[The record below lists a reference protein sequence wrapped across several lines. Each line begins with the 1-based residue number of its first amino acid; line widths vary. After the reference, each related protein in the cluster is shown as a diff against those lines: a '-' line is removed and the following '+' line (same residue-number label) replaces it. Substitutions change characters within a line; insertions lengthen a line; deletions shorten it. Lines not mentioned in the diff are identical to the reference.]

1 MITSAWRFRTS
12 LRAGRSTSARW
23 LHLGGGGSVSP
34 RDARGRRARQT
45 AAAGCG
51 SPTTRTTTGPT
62 RQRAGSRAIR
72 AVPRTRPRRSG
83 PDTDYVSFFLDR
95 GMPRLRYRCT
105 LPQTRD
111 CHKDQYINSAHDYKR
126 LLPIWET
133 HKNYAILREAHP
145 EYERIHN
152 HNRHRYRISPDCLEL
167 RPKRIGAAWQ
177 QLRVSATVIEWL
189 RVCFHQGW
197 IGKSGHQ
204 NPPNAPPNASS
215 SKPAELANASADAAA
230 GSPNADPAPAPHHPG
245 SPPPSRYIA
254 TSPSGLAAA
263 CLPTAVTPHLA
274 ARGHPPTPAR
284 PNQARPRRRR
294 AFPATT
300 LELAPE
306 HSFMGGAGFERA

>member
-1 MITSAWRFRTS
+1 
-12 LRAGRSTSARW
+12 
-23 LHLGGGGSVSP
+23 
-34 RDARGRRARQT
+34 
-45 AAAGCG
+45 
-51 SPTTRTTTGPT
+51 
-62 RQRAGSRAIR
+62 
-72 AVPRTRPRRSG
+72 
-83 PDTDYVSFFLDR
+83 
-95 GMPRLRYRCT
+95 MPRLRYRCT

-111 CHKDQYINSAHDYKR
+111 CHKDQYINSAHYYKR

-230 GSPNADPAPAPHHPG
+230 GSPNADPAPAPHHYQQRSPHTWQPG
-245 SPPPSRYIA
+245 AIRRRQPGRIR
-254 TSPSGLAAA
+254 LDH
-263 CLPTAVTPHLA
+263 AVEE
-274 ARGHPPTPAR
+274 RF
-284 PNQARPRRRR
+284 RPRLWNSRRNTPSWEEQDSNVR
-294 AFPATT
+294 RQ
-300 LELAPE
+300 
-306 HSFMGGAGFERA
+306 SQCR